1 MVHRQ
6 SLNPD
11 ISGFASYAGIASK
24 HPSAS
29 EDIMYPL
36 KLTKQI
42 VSIQWM
48 GDKK

>member
-1 MVHRQ
+1 VHKQ

-11 ISGFASYAGIASK
+11 ISGFASYTGIASK

-29 EDIMYPL
+29 IDIMYPL
-36 KLTKQI
+36 KLRKQ
-42 VSIQWM
+42 VLSIQWM